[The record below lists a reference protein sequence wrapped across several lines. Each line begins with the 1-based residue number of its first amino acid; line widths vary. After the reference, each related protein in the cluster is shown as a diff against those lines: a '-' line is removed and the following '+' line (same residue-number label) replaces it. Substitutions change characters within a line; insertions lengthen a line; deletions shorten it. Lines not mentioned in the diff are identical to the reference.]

1 MRRVPGGYWES
12 ALELIT
18 QLANTVKDYEKKTGW
33 ADRRN
38 RQRPEKVG
46 RVSKSRVLNWIARL
60 VNIIRSVGIL
70 RLKTT

>member
-1 MRRVPGGYWES
+1 VVTGKVP
-12 ALELIT
+12 LELIT